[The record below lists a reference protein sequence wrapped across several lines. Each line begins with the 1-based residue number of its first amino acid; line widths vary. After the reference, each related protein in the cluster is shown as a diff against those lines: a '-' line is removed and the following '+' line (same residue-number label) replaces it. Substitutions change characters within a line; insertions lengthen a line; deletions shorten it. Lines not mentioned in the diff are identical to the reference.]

1 MVWFDGQH
9 AVSYTRQQKF
19 SPVVEVALD
28 MFNSDMKAVTGRKI
42 ENSGKGIIQIY
53 QLDQLTNKEFK
64 KLNKQRLP
72 YQKIIA
78 QKDAFYI
85 GVHEGHIV
93 IIGSNGRGTAY
104 GILEL
109 SRLAGVSPW
118 IWWGDVIPERQE
130 RLVMSEKFKTIQMPS
145 VEWRGIF
152 INDEDWSLRAWAHER
167 MDTRLRKGDIGPR
180 TYKKIF
186 ELLLRLRANMI
197 WPAMHEG
204 TTPFFKVKGNREVA
218 DSCAIIIGSSHCEP
232 ILRNNVGEWNEN
244 RMGEFNFMTNRQRVM
259 NYWGE
264 RAQETRGMEAIYT
277 LGMRGIHDG
286 SMLGVKTMEEK
297 VNGLQQVIN
306 EQRKML
312 AEVVNSD
319 LNQVPQVFIPYKEV
333 LDIYENGLR
342 VPDDVTLLWCD
353 DNYGYLT
360 RLPDEQQQQRKGGSG
375 IYYHLS
381 YWGQP
386 HDYLWLSTTQ
396 PGLIFNELRT
406 AYDMGAKRMWVA
418 NVHDPKVAAY
428 GLSLFMDMA
437 WNIEYVHANTV
448 QEHLLAWLK
457 QQFGKEAGEQL
468 LPAMTE
474 FYRLTGNRRPEFMGW
489 SQVELDKQLYK
500 QGLSPAGNTEFS
512 ALAFGNEIERYL
524 GDYQKVKKIVDKVE
538 KTIRPELK
546 DAFFAAIKYPVYGAA
561 AMAVKQ
567 LEAQEARSLARP
579 QSFHIDD
586 EALESAARSIN
597 AYREIQQLTAYYNQ
611 KMSGGKWHNSMSMA
625 PRALPVFGDPTLP
638 DQLSEEEIQKYGA
651 PDKYPTKLKP
661 EISIVKNACDYA
673 SATKGSTP
681 IEMLGHSMKAISLPK
696 NGQLDYT
703 FNIDK
708 RGEAILRVAV
718 IPTHST
724 DRGDIRFS
732 VSIDGNEPQVFSL
745 KEPYRSEGW
754 KQQVMRGQ
762 AVRAMRVYLG
772 WGTHTLSIKALDPHI
787 IVDQWMIDYD
797 AERKFYLFPILP
809 ALR

>member
-1 MVWFDGQH
+1 MNIRTHHMTLRTIAISALLVLSSHAWGGPVVWFDGQH
-9 AVSYTRQQKF
+9 AVSYTRQQKL
-19 SPVVEVALD
+19 SPVVGIALD

-42 ENSGKGIIQIY
+42 ENSGKGTIQII

-72 YQKIIA
+72 YQQVIA
-78 QKDAFYI
+78 LKDAFYI

-118 IWWGDVIPERQE
+118 IWWGDVKPERQE
-130 RLVMSEKFKTIQMPS
+130 RLVMSEKFKTLQAPS
-145 VEWRGIF
+145 VEWRGIS
-152 INDEDWSLRAWAHER
+152 ISDEDWSMRAWANDR
-167 MDTRLRKGDIGPR
+167 TDTRLRKGDIGPR

-197 WPAMHEG
+197 WPATHEG
-204 TTPFFKVKGNREVA
+204 TTPFARVKGNREVA
-218 DSCAIIIGSSHCEP
+218 DSCDIS
-232 ILRNNVGEWNEN
+232 VGN
-244 RMGEFNFMTNRQRVM
+244 
-259 NYWGE
+259 
-264 RAQETRGMEAIYT
+264 
-277 LGMRGIHDG
+277 
-286 SMLGVKTMEEK
+286 
-297 VNGLQQVIN
+297 
-306 EQRKML
+306 
-312 AEVVNSD
+312 
-319 LNQVPQVFIPYKEV
+319 
-333 LDIYENGLR
+333 
-342 VPDDVTLLWCD
+342 PDDVKLLWCD

-360 RLPDEQQQQRKGGSG
+360 RMPDEQQQQRKGGLG
-375 IYYHLS
+375 VFYHLS
-381 YWGQP
+381 HKGQP

-406 AYDMGAKRMWVA
+406 AYDMGAKHTWVV
-418 NVHDPKVAAY
+418 NIHDPKVAAY

-457 QQFGKEAGEQL
+457 QQFGKEAGELL

-500 QGLSPAGNTEFS
+500 QGFSPAGNTEFS

-524 GDYQKVKKIVDKVE
+524 GDYQKVKKIVDQVE
-538 KTIRPELK
+538 KNIRPELK
-546 DAFFAAIKYPVYGAA
+546 DAFFAAIKYPVYSAS

-625 PRALPVFGDPTLP
+625 PRALPVFGEPTLP

-651 PDKYPTKLKP
+651 PEKYSAKLKP
-661 EISIVKNACDYA
+661 EISIVKNASDY
-673 SATKGSTP
+673 SKATKGATP

-708 RGEAILRVAV
+708 RGDAILRVAL
-718 IPTHST
+718 IPTHAT
-724 DRGDIRFS
+724 NQADIRFA

-745 KEPYRSEGW
+745 KESNHSEQW

-762 AVRAMRVYLG
+762 AVQAMRVYLG

-797 AERKFYLFPILP
+797 ADRKFYLFPILP